1 MRFFVLI
8 AGVWL
13 WNWQGFD
20 QISVRNLA
28 LKQAEEAYAA
38 KNYARAAE
46 HYGFL
51 VKTEQKINPDIHLNF
66 GHALF
71 HTRQYPLA
79 RQEYMKVLRYSDQDV
94 AATATNQLG
103 VIACLERDSAVALS
117 FFREA
122 MLNNPAD
129 KSARYNYELIK
140 RLYSGKPKG
149 LPPAQQ
155 HKKPKP
161 QPKPQQANPEA
172 EQSEEQKDVLRKLR
186 NLNMS
191 EEQAMQILNAMRD
204 DDLPYELA
212 RRRRQAG
219 QKKESQSKH
228 W

>member
-8 AGVWL
+8 LALWL

-28 LKQAEEAYAA
+28 LKQAEQAYSAG
-38 KNYARAAE
+38 NYARAAE
-46 HYGFL
+46 HYSFL
-51 VKTEQKINPDIHLNF
+51 IKTEPRVNPDIHLNF

-71 HTRQYPLA
+71 RTKQYRLA
-79 RQEYMKVLRYSDQDV
+79 RQQYKQVMAFSEPSLV
-94 AATATNQLG
+94 ATATNQLG
-103 VIACLERDSAVALS
+103 VIACFERDTVGALS
-117 FFREA
+117 LFKEA

-140 RLYSGKPKG
+140 RIYSGKTK
-149 LPPAQQ
+149 PPRQ
-155 HKKPKP
+155 KKPEPAPKQ
-161 QPKPQQANPEA
+161 QPKPQQANSET
-172 EQSEEQKDVLRKLR
+172 EQSDEQKDVLRKLR

-204 DDLPYELA
+204 DDLPYALA
-212 RRRRQAG
+212 RRRRQAET
-219 QKKESQSKH
+219 KKQGTAQR